1 MCSSWF
7 FVSLGFEM
15 SFTEDDSLLMS
26 RALELAS
33 RGLGRVEPN
42 PMVGCVLVRHGMVV
56 GEGYHQQFGGP
67 HAEIEA
73 LRVAGERARGS
84 TAYVTLEPCCHT
96 GKTGPCTRALI
107 EAGVSRV
114 IAAMRDPFPRVAGG
128 GFAELQAA
136 GIVVEEGLLAA
147 QAAQLNTAYLKR
159 LQTGLP
165 WVIAK
170 WAMTLDGKIAAHTGD
185 SQWISGEASR
195 ALVHELRGRVDA
207 ILIGGG
213 TARRDDP
220 LLTARPAGPR
230 TALRVVLDT
239 KGQLAN
245 SSQLLR
251 TAHEVPLLVVVGPA
265 ATTHDR
271 ERLLAAGAEVL
282 VAASTDHQQRIREVL
297 VELARR
303 DCTNVLVE
311 GGSRVLGS
319 LLDGNLIDEV
329 YAYIAPKLIGG
340 FLAPSP
346 MAGNGLSHMNA
357 ALAFDGEWRACGSD
371 MLYIGRRK

>member
-1 MCSSWF
+1 
-7 FVSLGFEM
+7 M

-26 RALELAS
+26 RALELAG
-33 RGLGRVEPN
+33 RGLGCVEPN
-42 PMVGCVLVRHGMVV
+42 PMVGCVLIRHGMVV
-56 GEGYHQQFGGP
+56 GEGYHRQFGGP

-73 LRVAGERARGS
+73 LRIAGERARGS

-107 EAGVSRV
+107 EAGVVRV

-128 GFAELQAA
+128 GFAELNAA
-136 GIVVEEGLLAA
+136 GIVVEEGLLAEHA
-147 QAAQLNTAYLKR
+147 TLLNAAYLKR
-159 LQTGLP
+159 LRTGLP

-207 ILIGGG
+207 ILVGGG
-213 TARRDDP
+213 TAKRDDP

-239 KGQLAN
+239 KAHLAGE
-245 SSQLLR
+245 SQLLR
-251 TAHEVPLLVVVGPA
+251 TAREVPLLAVVGSA
-265 ATTHDR
+265 ASAQDR
-271 ERLLAAGAEVL
+271 ERLRAAGAEVF
-282 VAASTDHQQRIREVL
+282 VVHNTDHQQRIHEVL
-297 VELARR
+297 AELSRR

-319 LLDGNLIDEV
+319 LLDGNMIDEV
-329 YAYIAPKLIGG
+329 YAFVAPKLIGG

-357 ALAFDGEWRACGSD
+357 ALAFDGEWRTSGPD
-371 MLYIGRRK
+371 MLYVGRRLTT

>member
-1 MCSSWF
+1 
-7 FVSLGFEM
+7 M

-26 RALELAS
+26 RALELAG

-42 PMVGCVLVRHGMVV
+42 PMVGCVLIRHGMVV
-56 GEGYHQQFGGP
+56 GEGFHQQFGGP
-67 HAEIEA
+67 HAEVEA

-107 EAGVSRV
+107 EAGVVRV

-128 GFAELQAA
+128 GFAELAAA
-136 GIVVEEGLLAA
+136 GIVVEEGLLAEH
-147 QAAQLNTAYLKR
+147 AALLNASYLKR
-159 LQTGLP
+159 LRTGLP

-185 SQWISGEASR
+185 SQWISGPASR

-207 ILIGGG
+207 ILVGGG

-220 LLTARPAGPR
+220 LLTARPAGAR

-239 KGQLAN
+239 KAHL
-245 SSQLLR
+245 SSESQLLR
-251 TAHEVPLLVVVGPA
+251 TARDVPLLVVVGSA
-265 ATTHDR
+265 STTQDR
-271 ERLLAAGAEVL
+271 ERLQAAGAEVL
-282 VAASTDHQQRIREVL
+282 VVHSTDHQERIRDVL
-297 VELARR
+297 LELARR
-303 DCTNVLVE
+303 GCTNVLVE

-319 LLDGNLIDEV
+319 LLDGQLIDEV
-329 YAYIAPKLIGG
+329 YAFVAPKLIGG

-346 MAGNGLSHMNA
+346 LAGNGLAHMSA
-357 ALAFDGEWRACGSD
+357 ALPFEGEWRASGSD
-371 MLYIGRRK
+371 MLFIGRRKT